1 MYLNRMSKFT
11 PTKLKN
17 KIALVSE
24 PNLPKYSKE
33 VVRRK
38 ENNKIPTKKNKP
50 LTISF
55 L

>member
-24 PNLPKYSKE
+24 PKLPKYSKD
-33 VVRRK
+33 VVSRK